1 MIRRLALGSA
11 LAALPGIAL
20 AFAPGLPTG
29 AVETAATTSAAASY
43 DLALGPWTETGFDR
57 RRLEGPRSD
66 RAWRIPSS
74 GLTTLQ
80 ILAPLRD
87 QILAAGYSLL
97 FECETDGC
105 GGFDFR
111 YETDTLPEPAMH
123 VDLGDFR
130 FLSAR
135 RGADHLALLVS
146 RSSESGFIQITEISD
161 GPIRA
166 PQPATAQNTASTPAP
181 PESDLA
187 TALETEGRAVLE
199 DLQFDSGSTTLG
211 PDRRAS
217 LAALA
222 AYLAAHRDAQVA
234 LVGHTDTDG
243 GLAANIALSQR
254 RAEAVR
260 NALIADY
267 GVTPGQ
273 VSAEGAGWL
282 APRATNMTPEGRLRN
297 RRVEAVLTTA
307 PQSTAGT
314 D

>member
-1 MIRRLALGSA
+1 MIRGLALGSV
-11 LAALPGIAL
+11 LAAFPGIVL
-20 AFAPGLPTG
+20 AFAPDLPAG
-29 AVETAATTSAAASY
+29 AVETAASTSEAASY

-57 RRLEGPRSD
+57 RRLEGARRD
-66 RAWRIPSS
+66 RAWRIASS
-74 GLTTLQ
+74 SLTTLQ
-80 ILAPLRD
+80 ILAPLRE

-135 RGADHLALLVS
+135 RGADHLTLLVS
-146 RSSESGFIQITEISD
+146 RSGESGFIQITEITD

-166 PQPATAQNTASTPAP
+166 PQPATAQNTVPAP
-181 PESDLA
+181 AAPESDFA
-187 TALETEGRAVLE
+187 AALETQGRAVLE
-199 DLQFDSGSTTLG
+199 DLRFDSGSTTLG
-211 PDRRAS
+211 PDRLAS

-222 AYLAAHRDAQVA
+222 GYLAAQPDAQVA
-234 LVGHTDTDG
+234 LVGHTDTEG
-243 GLAANIALSQR
+243 GLAANIALSKR

-260 NALIADY
+260 AALIADY
-267 GVTPGQ
+267 GVAQAQ

-282 APRATNMTPEGRLRN
+282 APRASNQTPEGRLRN

-307 PQSTAGT
+307 PQSAAGT